1 MLLNFNWKEWW
12 LIGIAV
18 LILGE
23 SGSGKSA
30 SLRNFKKEDVGIL
43 NVASKPLPFRNTNGL
58 VTVNKATY
66 SMIRGAVTSP
76 NRLSYVIDDAQY
88 LMAFES
94 FDKAN
99 ITGYTKFTEM
109 AKNYEE
115 MLRTIQEDTSPDT
128 IVYVMQ
134 HIDTDENGK
143 VKAKT
148 LGKMLDQQLTI
159 EGLFSIVLLAKADE
173 RRHYFVT
180 QSDGTNPCKSPMGMF
195 DEVEIDN
202 DLKMV
207 DDAIREYYGLKKA
220 VAPTAKS
227 KSKGE

>member
-1 MLLNFNWKEWW
+1 M
-12 LIGIAV
+12 
-18 LILGE
+18 GE

-30 SLRNFKKEDVGIL
+30 SMRNFKKEDVGIL

-66 SMIRGAVTSP
+66 SMIKGAVTSP

-99 ITGYTKFTEM
+99 IAGYTKFTEM

-115 MLRTIQEDTSPDT
+115 MLRVIQEDTSPDT

-143 VKAKT
+143 IKAKT

-195 DEVEIDN
+195 DDIEIDN

-207 DDAIREYYGLKKA
+207 DDTIREYYGLKKA
-220 VAPTAKS
+220 TAPKKT
-227 KSKGE
+227 KGE

>member
-1 MLLNFNWKEWW
+1 M
-12 LIGIAV
+12 GIAV

-30 SLRNFKKEDVGIL
+30 SLRNFKKQDVGIL
-43 NVASKPLPFRNTNGL
+43 NVASKPMPFRNTNGL

-66 SMIRGAVTSP
+66 SMIKGAVTSP

-99 ITGYTKFTEM
+99 IAGYTKFTEM

-134 HIDTDENGK
+134 HIDTDESGK

-207 DDAIREYYGLKKA
+207 DDTIREYYGLKKA
-220 VAPTAKS
+220 TAPKKA
-227 KSKGE
+227 KGE

>member
-1 MLLNFNWKEWW
+1 M
-12 LIGIAV
+12 
-18 LILGE
+18 GE

-30 SLRNFKKEDVGIL
+30 SLRNFKKEDVGIF

-58 VTVNKATY
+58 ITVNKATY
-66 SMIRGAVTSP
+66 NMIKSVVVTP
-76 NRLSYVIDDAQY
+76 NRLSYVVDDAQY

-99 ITGYTKFTEM
+99 IAGYTKFTEM

-115 MLRTIQEDTSPDT
+115 MLRVIQEDTSPDT

-134 HIDTDENGK
+134 HIETDDNGK

-148 LGKMLDQQLTI
+148 LGKMLDQQLTV

-173 RRHYFVT
+173 KRHCFIT

-195 DEVEIDN
+195 DNIEIDN

-207 DDAIREYYGLKKA
+207 DDTIREYYGLKKT
-220 VAPTAKS
+220 VAPTEKKKTKS
-227 KSKGE
+227 E

>member
-1 MLLNFNWKEWW
+1 M
-12 LIGIAV
+12 GIAV
-18 LILGE
+18 LVLGE

-66 SMIRGAVTSP
+66 SMIKSAVKSLSRP
-76 NRLSYVIDDAQY
+76 SYVIDDAQY

-99 ITGYTKFTEM
+99 VPGFTKFTEM
-109 AKNYEE
+109 AKNFEE

-134 HIDTDENGK
+134 HIETDENGK
-143 VKAKT
+143 IKAKT

-159 EGLFSIVLLAKADE
+159 EGLFIITLLAKVDE
-173 RRHYFVT
+173 HRRHYFVT
-180 QSDGTNPCKSPMGMF
+180 QSDGTNPCKSPIDMF
-195 DEVEIDN
+195 DEIEIDN

-207 DDAIREYYGLKKA
+207 DDAIREYYKLKKA

>member
-1 MLLNFNWKEWW
+1 M
-12 LIGIAV
+12 GIAV
-18 LILGE
+18 LVLGE

-30 SLRNFKKEDVGIL
+30 SMRNFKKEDVGIL

-66 SMIRGAVTSP
+66 RMIKGAVTSP

-99 ITGYTKFTEM
+99 FTGYTKFTEM

-195 DEVEIDN
+195 DDVEIDN

-207 DDAIREYYGLKKA
+207 DDTIREYYGLKKA
-220 VAPTAKS
+220 VAPTVKS

>member
-1 MLLNFNWKEWW
+1 M
-12 LIGIAV
+12 GVAC

-23 SGSGKSA
+23 SGSGKSV
-30 SLRNFKKEDVGIL
+30 SMRNFKKEDVGIL

-66 SMIRGAVTSP
+66 SMIKGVVTSP

-99 ITGYTKFTEM
+99 ITGYAKFTEM

-115 MLRTIQEDTSPDT
+115 MLRVIQEDTSPDT

-143 VKAKT
+143 IKAKT

-207 DDAIREYYGLKKA
+207 DDTIREYYNLKKA

>member
-1 MLLNFNWKEWW
+1 M
-12 LIGIAV
+12 
-18 LILGE
+18 GE

-66 SMIRGAVTSP
+66 SMIKGAVTSP

-99 ITGYTKFTEM
+99 IAGYTKFTEM

-134 HIDTDENGK
+134 HIDTDESGK

-220 VAPTAKS
+220 AAPTAKS
-227 KSKGE
+227 KPKGE

>member
-1 MLLNFNWKEWW
+1 M
-12 LIGIAV
+12 
-18 LILGE
+18 GE

-30 SLRNFKKEDVGIL
+30 SLRNFKKEDVGIF

-58 VTVNKATY
+58 ITVNKATY
-66 SMIRGAVTSP
+66 NMIKSAVVTP
-76 NRLSYVIDDAQY
+76 NRLSYVVDDAQY

-99 ITGYTKFTEM
+99 VTGYTKFTEM

-115 MLRTIQEDTSPDT
+115 MLRVIQEDTSPDT

-134 HIDTDENGK
+134 HIETDDNGK

-148 LGKMLDQQLTI
+148 LGKMLDQQLTV

-173 RRHYFVT
+173 KRHCFIT

-195 DEVEIDN
+195 DNIEIDN

-207 DDAIREYYGLKKA
+207 DDTIREYYGLKKTA
-220 VAPTAKS
+220 APTEKKKTKS
-227 KSKGE
+227 E

>member
-1 MLLNFNWKEWW
+1 M
-12 LIGIAV
+12 GIAV
-18 LILGE
+18 LVLGE

-58 VTVNKATY
+58 VTVNKVTY
-66 SMIRGAVTSP
+66 SMIKGAVTSP
-76 NRLSYVIDDAQY
+76 NRLSYVVDDAQY

-99 ITGYTKFTEM
+99 VPGYGKFTEL

-134 HIDTDENGK
+134 HIETDENGK
-143 VKAKT
+143 IKAKT

-195 DEVEIDN
+195 DDVEIDN

-207 DDAIREYYGLKKA
+207 DDTIREYYGLKKA
-220 VAPTAKS
+220 VAS
-227 KSKGE
+227 KKAKGE

>member
-1 MLLNFNWKEWW
+1 M
-12 LIGIAV
+12 GVAV

-30 SLRNFKKEDVGIL
+30 SMRNFKENDVRVL
-43 NVASKPLPFRNTNGL
+43 NVASKPFPFRN
-58 VTVNKATY
+58 VNKLKKADKATY
-66 SMIRGAVTSP
+66 DMITGVVKSGQV
-76 NRLSYVIDDAQY
+76 LSYVIDDAQY

-94 FDKAN
+94 FAKAQ
-99 ITGYTKFTEM
+99 IAGYGKFTEM

-115 MLRTIQEDTSPDT
+115 MLRTIQEDTPPDT

-134 HIDTDENGK
+134 HVDTDETGK

-148 LGKMLDQQLTI
+148 LGKMLDQQLTV
-159 EGLFSIVLLAKADE
+159 EGLFTIVLLAKADE
-173 RRHYFVT
+173 KGHYFLT

-195 DEVEIDN
+195 DDVKIDN

-207 DDAIREYYGLKKA
+207 DDTIREYYGLKKQPSA
-220 VAPTAKS
+220 GK
-227 KSKGE
+227 

>member
-1 MLLNFNWKEWW
+1 M
-12 LIGIAV
+12 GVAC

-30 SLRNFKKEDVGIL
+30 SMRNFKENDVRVL
-43 NVASKPLPFRNTNGL
+43 NVASKPFPFRNINKL
-58 VTVNKATY
+58 KKADKATY
-66 SMIRGAVTSP
+66 DMIKGVVKSGQV
-76 NRLSYVIDDAQY
+76 LSYVIDDAQY

-94 FDKAN
+94 FDKAQ
-99 ITGYTKFTEM
+99 IAGYGKFTEM

-115 MLRTIQEDTSPDT
+115 MLRTIQEDTPPDT

-134 HIDTDENGK
+134 HVDTDDIGK

-148 LGKMLDQQLTI
+148 LGKMLDQQLTV
-159 EGLFSIVLLAKADE
+159 EGLFTIVLLAKADE
-173 RRHYFVT
+173 KGHYFLT

-195 DEVEIDN
+195 DNVKIDN

-207 DDAIREYYGLKKA
+207 DDTIREYYGLKKQP
-220 VAPTAKS
+220 VAKS
-227 KSKGE
+227 SK